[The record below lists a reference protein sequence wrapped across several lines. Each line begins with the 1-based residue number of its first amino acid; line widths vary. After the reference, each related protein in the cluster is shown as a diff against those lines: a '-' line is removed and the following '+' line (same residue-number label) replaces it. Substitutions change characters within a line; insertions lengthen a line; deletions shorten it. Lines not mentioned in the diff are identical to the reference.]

1 MDCLVSPTI
10 RSVQIMRVPVLMFD
24 FGNVLGFFDYSTVFH
39 SFGLKLGLSA
49 EQFEA
54 MMYERGA
61 ARLGLEF
68 ERGRLTA
75 EEFARQ
81 VTELAG
87 LEMSFEEFA
96 VHWPDI
102 FTLNEPVARLAAALK
117 QRGYTLLLGSNT
129 NVLHARFYR
138 RRFAAALAPF
148 DHFVFSYEIGE
159 LKPTPAFFKACVN
172 LVGAPSGSCIFIDD
186 APANVEGA
194 RASGLQAV
202 HYRDTPSLIAELRRL
217 GVEVPDI
224 ES

>member
-1 MDCLVSPTI
+1 MDCLVSPTM
-10 RSVQIMRVPVLMFD
+10 RSVQVMRIPVLMFD
-24 FGNVLGFFDYSTVFH
+24 FGNVVGFFDYSTVFH
-39 SFGLKLGLSA
+39 RFGLKLGLSA
-49 EQFEA
+49 EQFES
-54 MMYERGA
+54 MLYERGA
-61 ARLGLEF
+61 GRLGLEF
-68 ERGRLTA
+68 ESGRLTA
-75 EEFARQ
+75 LEFARR

-87 LEMSFEEFA
+87 LEMSFEEFE

-102 FTLNEPVARLAAALK
+102 FTLNEPVARLAAELK

-159 LKPTPAFFKACVN
+159 LKPAAAFFKTCFER
-172 LVGAPSGSCIFIDD
+172 VGVPSGSCIFIDD
-186 APANVEGA
+186 ALANVEGA

-202 HYRDTPSLIAELRRL
+202 HYRDTPSLIAQLRRL
-217 GVEVPDI
+217 GVEIPDI

>member
-1 MDCLVSPTI
+1 
-10 RSVQIMRVPVLMFD
+10 MFD
-24 FGNVLGFFDYSTVFH
+24 FGNVVGFFDYATVFH
-39 SFGLKLGLSA
+39 RLGLKLGLSA
-49 EQFEA
+49 QQFES
-54 MMYERGA
+54 MLYERGA

-68 ERGRLTA
+68 ESGRLTA
-75 EEFARQ
+75 LEFARQ

-87 LEMSFEEFA
+87 LEMSFEEFE

-102 FTLNEPVARLAAALK
+102 FTLNEPVARLVAALK

-138 RRFAAALAPF
+138 RRFEEALAPF

-159 LKPTPAFFKACVN
+159 LKPAPAFFKACVD
-172 LVGAPSGSCIFIDD
+172 LVGAAPGSCIFIDD
-186 APANVEGA
+186 ALPNVEGA

-217 GVEVPDI
+217 GVEVPII

>member
-1 MDCLVSPTI
+1 MNCRDSPTMW
-10 RSVQIMRVPVLMFD
+10 SVQTMRTPVLMFD
-24 FGNVLGFFDYSTVFH
+24 FGNVVGFFDYSAMFH
-39 SFGLKLGLSA
+39 RFGQRLGLSA
-49 EQFEA
+49 A
-54 MMYERGA
+54 AVRGDDVRAGA

-68 ERGRLTA
+68 ESGRLTA

-81 VTELAG
+81 VTALAG
-87 LEMSFEEFA
+87 LEMSFAEFEA
-96 VHWPDI
+96 HWPDI
-102 FTLNEPVARLAAALK
+102 FTLNEPVARLVAALK

-138 RRFAAALAPF
+138 RRFEEALAPF

-159 LKPTPAFFKACVN
+159 LKPSAAFFNACVDS
-172 LVGAPSGSCIFIDD
+172 VGVPPASCIFIDD

-194 RASGLQAV
+194 RAAGLQAV

>member
-1 MDCLVSPTI
+1 
-10 RSVQIMRVPVLMFD
+10 MRVPVLMFD

-39 SFGLKLGLSA
+39 RFGLKLGLSA

-138 RRFAAALAPF
+138 RRFEEALAPF

-159 LKPTPAFFKACVN
+159 LKPAAAFFKTCLD
-172 LVGAPSGSCIFIDD
+172 LVGAPPGKSSVGSSFSRVQ
-186 APANVEGA
+186 AWTMHMVE
-194 RASGLQAV
+194 AV
-202 HYRDTPSLIAELRRL
+202 REGEGSLGIRKTSCLVSSL
-217 GVEVPDI
+217 V
-224 ES
+224 